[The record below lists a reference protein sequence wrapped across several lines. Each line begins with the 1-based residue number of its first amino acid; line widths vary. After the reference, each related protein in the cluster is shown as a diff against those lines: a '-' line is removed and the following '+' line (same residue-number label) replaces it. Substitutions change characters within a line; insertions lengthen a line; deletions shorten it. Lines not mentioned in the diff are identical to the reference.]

1 MSNHTPEFEQGKP
14 DREGGPARL
23 APIGFIGL
31 GDQGLPM
38 AVAVAEAGYPLH
50 VWARRASSLD
60 HLGQMSHIRHA
71 NIAMLA
77 SACEV
82 VALCVGTDNDVFEI
96 VEGGL
101 LASLRSGSI
110 IVNHG
115 TGTPRNALRLSELC
129 ASAGVTALDAPVS
142 GGRAGAEAKTLTTMV
157 GGPLASVEHCEPLFR
172 SFSAHVVHLG
182 RPGAGQGA
190 KLLNNALMILNQAS
204 IVEVVNLGA
213 AFGIDPGTLVEV
225 LNLGSAASRALS
237 LLNTNMRP
245 ETIANTMDHMLR
257 VLALDMEIF
266 ATAMKEQGMD
276 ASAITARGLAGIA
289 ALPDL
294 VYRLL
299 NPTPES

>member
-1 MSNHTPEFEQGKP
+1 MSHHTPEFEQGKS
-14 DREGGPARL
+14 DREGGPVR
-23 APIGFIGL
+23 PVPVGFIGL

-38 AVAVAEAGYPLH
+38 AIAVAEAGYPLH
-50 VWARRASSLD
+50 VWARYAGSLD
-60 HLGQMSHIRHA
+60 QLGQMSHVPHT
-71 NIAMLA
+71 NIDTLA

-82 VALCVGTDNDVFEI
+82 VALCVGTDDDVFKI

-101 LASLRSGSI
+101 LAGMRDGSI

-115 TGTPRNALRLSELC
+115 TGTPRNALHLSELC
-129 ASAGVTALDAPVS
+129 AAAGVTVLDAPVS

-157 GGPLASVEHCEPLFR
+157 GGPLASFEYCEPLFR

-182 RPGAGQGA
+182 GPGAGQGA

-204 IVEVVNLGA
+204 IVEVANLGA
-213 AFGIDPGTLVEV
+213 AFGIDPRTLVEV
-225 LNLGSAASRALS
+225 LNLGSAASRMLS
-237 LLNTNMRP
+237 LLNIKMRP
-245 ETIANTMDHMLR
+245 ETIADTMEHTLH

-266 ATAMKEQGMD
+266 ATAVKEQGMD

-294 VYRLL
+294 VYRL

>member
-1 MSNHTPEFEQGKP
+1 MSYPTSEFEQGKP
-14 DREGGPARL
+14 GREGGPARL
-23 APIGFIGL
+23 VPIGFIGL

-50 VWARRASSLD
+50 VWARRMSSLD
-60 HLGQMSHIRHA
+60 LLGQIAHVRHA
-71 NIAMLA
+71 TIATLA
-77 SACEV
+77 SACEI
-82 VALCVGTDNDVFEI
+82 VALCVGTDDDVFEI

-101 LASLRSGSI
+101 LAGLRGGSI

-115 TGTPRNALRLSELC
+115 TGTPRNAIRLSKLC
-129 ASAGVTALDAPVS
+129 ASVGVTVLDAPVS

-182 RPGAGQGA
+182 GPGAGQGA
-190 KLLNNALMILNQAS
+190 KLLNNALMILNLAS

-213 AFGIDPGTLVEV
+213 AFGMDSGTLVEV

-237 LLNTNMRP
+237 LLNTRMSP
-245 ETIANTMDHMLR
+245 ETIADTMEHMLR

-266 ATAMKEQGMD
+266 STAMKEQGVD
-276 ASAITARGLAGIA
+276 ASAITTRGLAGMA
-289 ALPDL
+289 VLPDL
-294 VYRLL
+294 AYRL
-299 NPTPES
+299 NPTPIK

>member
-60 HLGQMSHIRHA
+60 HLGQMSHVRHA
-71 NIAMLA
+71 NIATLA

-82 VALCVGTDNDVFEI
+82 VALCVGTDDDVFEI

-101 LASLRSGSI
+101 LAGLRGGSI
-110 IVNHG
+110 IVNYG
-115 TGTPRNALRLSELC
+115 TGTPRNAIRLSELC
-129 ASAGVTALDAPVS
+129 APAGVTALDAPVS

-172 SFSAHVVHLG
+172 SFSAQVVHLG
-182 RPGAGQGA
+182 GPGAGQGA

-204 IVEVVNLGA
+204 IVEV
-213 AFGIDPGTLVEV
+213 

-237 LLNTNMRP
+237 LLNTKMRP
-245 ETIANTMDHMLR
+245 ETIADTMDHMLR

-276 ASAITARGLAGIA
+276 ASAITARGLAGMA

-294 VYRLL
+294 VYRL